1 MSGTNHG
8 SIFREEIFDFFYQAI
23 KVSPVSYT
31 HLRHRAEEAQARNR
45 VKERNARTRRLIQE
59 GAVLESIFPEFQT
72 MEPSQIRQEL
82 LNRFKRI

>member
-1 MSGTNHG
+1 MTDKKTQT
-8 SIFREEIFDFFYQAI
+8 EIRKELLQA
-23 KVSPVSYT
+23 
-31 HLRHRAEEAQARNR
+31 RHRAEEAQARNR
-45 VKERNARTRRLIQE
+45 VKERNAWTRRLIQE

>member
-1 MSGTNHG
+1 MTDKKTQTEIRKELLQAKTQSRGSTRHG
-8 SIFREEIFDFFYQAI
+8 PCE
-23 KVSPVSYT
+23 
-31 HLRHRAEEAQARNR
+31 RA
-45 VKERNARTRRLIQE
+45 KCPWTRRLIQE

>member
-1 MSGTNHG
+1 MTDKKTQT
-8 SIFREEIFDFFYQAI
+8 EIRKELLQA
-23 KVSPVSYT
+23 
-31 HLRHRAEEAQARNR
+31 RHRAEEAQARNR

-82 LNRFKRI
+82 LNRSKESDTS

>member
-1 MSGTNHG
+1 MV
-8 SIFREEIFDFFYQAI
+8 FFLSFYYQNI
-23 KVSPVSYT
+23 KNDRILWENGEVMNKE
-31 HLRHRAEEAQARNR
+31 LLQARHRAEEAQARNR